1 MHPERN
7 GRTPIGLRH
16 TTLPNRG
23 PSALAYFATAALV
36 LLTLVGG
43 FVGLR
48 GSLRLMNSEQ
58 RVIIPAIDS
67 TAESKIPTGSIAD
80 VILLR
85 AALEQMPS
93 PQGRSPQLA
102 LNRYRL
108 APGAVQSVG
117 SQTDTGVG
125 LDLFTVEAGQLTVEA
140 DAPVFVTRAVANPAA
155 AASLVQPGTAIVLDT
170 GDQLYAPNGVRLRR
184 RNDGPTPATTLDFSL
199 GTGGATSTGT
209 SLPRGVTADSGL
221 PSKQPPSYPA
231 FPAEATVHRLTLA
244 PGDELAV
251 RNLPG
256 LEQVYVEAG
265 ALDLV
270 YAKPESPESPE
281 RAFTIRA
288 GSGTETFGPTPNRR
302 CWPIAAPSPW

>member
-1 MHPERN
+1 MGQDRSAADHLNDHLDAAAAGDATRSHALDPAILATVERFFAADDAPGLPPGFADHLWRELIHETTSVEIVPLIPALHPERN

-108 APGAVQSVG
+108 ARERYNPLAARRTPAWASTC
-117 SQTDTGVG
+117 SRSRR
-125 LDLFTVEAGQLTVEA
+125 ANSRSRPMRPSSS
-140 DAPVFVTRAVANPAA
+140 PVR
-155 AASLVQPGTAIVLDT
+155 SRI
-170 GDQLYAPNGVRLRR
+170 RR
-184 RNDGPTPATTLDFSL
+184 RRRVSSSREQPSSLIRVTSSTRPTA
-199 GTGGATSTGT
+199 
-209 SLPRGVTADSGL
+209 
-221 PSKQPPSYPA
+221 
-231 FPAEATVHRLTLA
+231 
-244 PGDELAV
+244 
-251 RNLPG
+251 
-256 LEQVYVEAG
+256 
-265 ALDLV
+265 
-270 YAKPESPESPE
+270 
-281 RAFTIRA
+281 
-288 GSGTETFGPTPNRR
+288 
-302 CWPIAAPSPW
+302 